1 MEDALITG
9 SISEKGN
16 KNYDAQKKKIML
28 ERMKSIK
35 PTTYVLFK

>member
-16 KNYDAQKKKIML
+16 KNYDAQKENHVRENEIH
-28 ERMKSIK
+28 
-35 PTTYVLFK
+35 

>member
-16 KNYDAQKKKIML
+16 KNYDAQKKIML